1 MRYAFLVLAAFLAI
15 IWVFAFL
22 TFHIVGAFIHILL
35 VLAVVFFIIHLL
47 RPSGAPR

>member
-1 MRYAFLVLAAFLAI
+1 VRYAFLVLAALLAV

-35 VLAVVFFIIHLL
+35 ILAIIFFIIHLF
-47 RPSGAPR
+47 RSRGPN